1 MEKEES
7 GLHPT
12 VECLSE
18 FTTFEQGLLLGR
30 RSMQALLL
38 LVERKVLSIGYSYGF
53 LKLQMGK
60 KGQLMLYSTWS
71 CYQESLAKA
80 GME

>member
-1 MEKEES
+1 
-7 GLHPT
+7 
-12 VECLSE
+12 
-18 FTTFEQGLLLGR
+18 
-30 RSMQALLL
+30 MQALLL